1 MAIIAKMIVPL
12 FGPPLIVL
20 VKARSIFKKSNGK
33 LLSTDKREMTSVRQ
47 APEQVLKKQCSI
59 NALKRAK
66 QKLNLSYPKHY

>member
-47 APEQVLKKQCSI
+47 AP
-59 NALKRAK
+59 
-66 QKLNLSYPKHY
+66 